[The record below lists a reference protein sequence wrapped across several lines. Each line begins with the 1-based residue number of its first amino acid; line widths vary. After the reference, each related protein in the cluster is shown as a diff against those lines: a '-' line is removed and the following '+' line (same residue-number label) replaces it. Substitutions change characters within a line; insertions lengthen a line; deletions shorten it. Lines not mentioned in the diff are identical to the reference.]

1 MDETRYEFIV
11 RQDDREGL
19 WSIEFVVGGR
29 SQDLTRAYCA
39 SDLSY
44 FMAKQLETFTALEY

>member
-11 RQDDREGL
+11 QQDDREGL

>member
-1 MDETRYEFIV
+1 MDRQRYEFVVEQDDTEGAWQIKFSV
-11 RQDDREGL
+11 DGHRQDAA
-19 WSIEFVVGGR
+19 
-29 SQDLTRAYCA
+29 RAFCA